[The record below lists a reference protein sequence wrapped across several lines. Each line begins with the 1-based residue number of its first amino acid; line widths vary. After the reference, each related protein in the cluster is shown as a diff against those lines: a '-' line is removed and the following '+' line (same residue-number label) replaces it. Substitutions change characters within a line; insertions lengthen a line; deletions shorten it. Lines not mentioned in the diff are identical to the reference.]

1 MQCQLLEKKLVDSQL
16 FFEFEKIPKKKQN
29 AEFSSANHADNIARN
44 RLEIKKKK
52 NNRRWKILTSLF
64 PFLTSV

>member
-52 NNRRWKILTSLF
+52 LIVGGKSLQVC
-64 PFLTSV
+64 FLF